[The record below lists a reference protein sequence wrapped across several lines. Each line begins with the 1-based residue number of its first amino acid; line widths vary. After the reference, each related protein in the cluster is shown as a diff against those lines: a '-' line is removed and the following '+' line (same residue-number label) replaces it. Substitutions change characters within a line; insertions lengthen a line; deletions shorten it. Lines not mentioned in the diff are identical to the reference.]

1 MSDVDL
7 KVEVVQ
13 RVVAAMVAGDPEE
26 VLPLIDP
33 AVEREAIGGMEP
45 GVDRGVE
52 QIVAGFGDYR
62 RMWTRFE
69 VEVEVIVVAGERVL
83 ALLRETGEGAGSG
96 IEASLRSAV
105 IFSIDA
111 GRIGRIASYVDQARA
126 LADLGGLDVDPVTL
140 ERGAVYDLRDGAP
153 VRRPPPG

>member
-52 QIVAGFGDYR
+52 QIVA
-62 RMWTRFE
+62 
-69 VEVEVIVVAGERVL
+69 
-83 ALLRETGEGAGSG
+83 
-96 IEASLRSAV
+96 
-105 IFSIDA
+105 
-111 GRIGRIASYVDQARA
+111 
-126 LADLGGLDVDPVTL
+126 P
-140 ERGAVYDLRDGAP
+140 GAVYDLRDGVPLRRP
-153 VRRPPPG
+153 VRG